1 VSAATGES
9 FVRAP
14 SARALVRGRTDDPAW
29 VRPALVGLLGAAA
42 ILYIVGLSASGW
54 ANSFY
59 AAAVEAGDKSW
70 KAFFFGSFDSSN
82 FITVDKPPASLWV
95 MDISTRIFGLSSWS
109 ILVPQALEGIAA
121 VGLLYATVR
130 RRFGPAAGL
139 LAGATL
145 AVTPVAVLMFRFNN
159 PDALLTLLLVASAY
173 ALTRALEHTST
184 RWLMGAAVLIGF
196 AFMAKTLQ
204 ALIVVPGFAAVYL
217 LAAAAPLRRRFMQL
231 LVAGAAL
238 LVAGGWWVAI
248 VTLWPASSRPYI
260 GGSTDNSVLNLIFG
274 YNGFGR
280 IDGNESGSVV
290 GGGGQGRP
298 GAWGPTGITRLF
310 GSEMGT
316 QISWLLPAALVF
328 IGALLWAFRRLPRT
342 DGRRAGVLIWGSW
355 LVVTG
360 LVFSFAQGIIHPYYL
375 VVLGPAIGALVGIG
389 AVWSW
394 QNRSSMFARLS
405 GVAALVLTVV
415 WANELLDRTPDWYP
429 WLRTTILVAGVAGAA
444 VFGLPGRF
452 AVRGRAPVAA
462 LGAALVVV
470 AVAAPT
476 AYSLQ
481 TASTA
486 HSGAI
491 PTAGPTAPSS
501 SRFPGRGFA
510 FTSPGRGRGVF
521 TNPGSG
527 RRPRFGF
534 GFGGGSTPPGST
546 PPNGFRPG
554 GGGAPGFGGGFF
566 GGGGG
571 LGGLLNSGAPNAAV
585 VTLLKTNASGFKWV
599 AATIGANSAAGVQLA
614 ADEPIMAIGGFN
626 GTDPAPTLAQ
636 FEADVAA
643 GRIHY
648 FLAGGALGGR
658 GTASAI
664 AGWVEQTFKAQ
675 NVGGI
680 VVYDLTGTA
689 TAGV

>member
-1 VSAATGES
+1 
-9 FVRAP
+9 
-14 SARALVRGRTDDPAW
+14 
-29 VRPALVGLLGAAA
+29 
-42 ILYIVGLSASGW
+42 
-54 ANSFY
+54 
-59 AAAVEAGDKSW
+59 
-70 KAFFFGSFDSSN
+70 
-82 FITVDKPPASLWV
+82 
-95 MDISTRIFGLSSWS
+95 
-109 ILVPQALEGIAA
+109 
-121 VGLLYATVR
+121 
-130 RRFGPAAGL
+130 
-139 LAGATL
+139 
-145 AVTPVAVLMFRFNN
+145 
-159 PDALLTLLLVASAY
+159 
-173 ALTRALEHTST
+173 
-184 RWLMGAAVLIGF
+184 
-196 AFMAKTLQ
+196 MAKTLQ
-204 ALIVVPGFAAVYL
+204 ALIVVPGFAVVYL
-217 LAAAAPLRRRFMQL
+217 LAAVGSLRRRL
-231 LVAGAAL
+231 TRLVWAGAAL

-248 VTLWPASSRPYI
+248 VTVWPASSRPYI

-290 GGGGQGRP
+290 GGGGQGRA
-298 GAWGPTGITRLF
+298 GAWGPTGIARLF

-328 IGALLWAFRRLPRT
+328 MCALVWSFRLLPRT

-394 QNRSSMFARLS
+394 QHRASVLARLS

-429 WLRTTILVAGVAGAA
+429 WLRTTILVGGVAGAA
-444 VFGLPGRF
+444 VFALPGRF
-452 AVRGRAPVAA
+452 AVRGRAPLAA

-481 TASTA
+481 TASTS
-486 HSGAI
+486 HNGAI
-491 PTAGPTAPSS
+491 PTAGPNVSA
-501 SRFPGRGFA
+501 SRFPGGRFA
-510 FTSPGRGRGVF
+510 FTSPGRSRNSF

-534 GFGGGSTPPGST
+534 GFGGGPGST
-546 PPNGFRPG
+546 PPGGGGFRP

-571 LGGLLNSGAPNAAV
+571 LGGLLNSGAPNAAL

-626 GTDPAPTLAQ
+626 GTDPAPTLGQ

-648 FLAGGALGGR
+648 FLAGGGLGGR

-675 NVGGI
+675 NVGGV
-680 VVYDLTGTA
+680 VVYDLTATA

>member
-1 VSAATGES
+1 LSAATGES
-9 FVRAP
+9 FLTRPA
-14 SARALVRGRTDDPAW
+14 ARALVRGRTGDPTW
-29 VRPALVGLLGAAA
+29 VRPALIGLLGATA

-95 MDISTRIFGLSSWS
+95 MDISTRLFGLSSWS
-109 ILVPQALEGIAA
+109 ILVPQALEGVAA

-145 AVTPVAVLMFRFNN
+145 AVTPVAVLMFRFDN

-184 RWLMGAAVLIGF
+184 RWLVGAGVLIGF

-217 LAAAAPLRRRFMQL
+217 IAAEGALRRRLIQL
-231 LVAGAAL
+231 LAAGAAL
-238 LVAGGWWVAI
+238 VVAGGWWVAI

-290 GGGGQGRP
+290 GGGGQGRA

-310 GSEMGT
+310 GTEMGT

-328 IGALLWAFRRLPRT
+328 LCALVWSFRRVPRT
-342 DGRRAGVLIWGSW
+342 DGRRAGVLIWGTW

-360 LVFSFAQGIIHPYYL
+360 LVFSFAQGIIHPYYM

-394 QNRSSMFARLS
+394 QHRDSVLARLS
-405 GVAALVLTVV
+405 GLAALVLTVV
-415 WANELLDRTPDWYP
+415 WAHELLNRTPDWYP
-429 WLRTTILVAGVAGAA
+429 WLRTAILVAGLAGAA
-444 VFGLPGRF
+444 VFALPSRF
-452 AVRGRAPVAA
+452 AVRGRATAA
-462 LGAALVVV
+462 LGAALIVV

-491 PTAGPTAPSS
+491 PTAGPTAASN
-501 SRFPGRGFA
+501 RFLGGLA
-510 FTSPGRGRGVF
+510 FGGRGRGGF

-534 GFGGGSTPPGST
+534 GFGGGRGSTPPGGGG
-546 PPNGFRPG
+546 GFRQGG

-571 LGGLLNSGAPNAAV
+571 FGGLGGLLNSGAPNSAI
-585 VTLLKTNASGFKWV
+585 VTLLKTNPSRFKWV

-614 ADEPIMAIGGFN
+614 TDEPIMAIGGFN
-626 GTDPAPTLAQ
+626 GTDPAPSLSQ

-648 FLAGGALGGR
+648 FLAGGGVGGR

-664 AGWVEQTFKAQ
+664 AGWVAQTFQAE
-675 NVGGI
+675 NIGGI
-680 VVYDLTGTA
+680 TVYDLTTTT

>member
-1 VSAATGES
+1 
-9 FVRAP
+9 
-14 SARALVRGRTDDPAW
+14 
-29 VRPALVGLLGAAA
+29 
-42 ILYIVGLSASGW
+42 
-54 ANSFY
+54 
-59 AAAVEAGDKSW
+59 
-70 KAFFFGSFDSSN
+70 
-82 FITVDKPPASLWV
+82 
-95 MDISTRIFGLSSWS
+95 
-109 ILVPQALEGIAA
+109 
-121 VGLLYATVR
+121 
-130 RRFGPAAGL
+130 
-139 LAGATL
+139 
-145 AVTPVAVLMFRFNN
+145 MFRFNN

-184 RWLMGAAVLIGF
+184 RWLVGAAVLIGF
-196 AFMAKTLQ
+196 AFMTKTLQ
-204 ALIVVPGFAAVYL
+204 ALIVVPGFATVYL
-217 LAAAAPLRRRFMQL
+217 IAAAAPLRRRCTQL
-231 LVAGAAL
+231 LWAGVA
-238 LVAGGWWVAI
+238 LVIAGGWWVAI

-328 IGALLWAFRRLPRT
+328 VCALLWWFRRLPRT

-360 LVFSFAQGIIHPYYL
+360 LVFSFAEGIIHPYYL

-394 QNRSSMFARLS
+394 QHRASVFARLS
-405 GVAALVLTVV
+405 GGAALVATVV
-415 WANELLDRTPDWYP
+415 WANELLGRTPDWYP
-429 WLRTTILVAGVAGAA
+429 WLRTTILIAGVVGAA
-444 VFGLPGRF
+444 AFALPRRF
-452 AVRGRAPVAA
+452 AIHGRVPAAA

-481 TASTA
+481 TAATA

-491 PTAGPTAPSS
+491 PSAGPTPAPS
-501 SRFPGRGFA
+501 RGFGRGFA
-510 FTSPGRGRGVF
+510 FTGPGRGRGVF

-534 GFGGGSTPPGST
+534 GFGGSGRGSTPPQ
-546 PPNGFRPG
+546 G
-554 GGGAPGFGGGFF
+554 GGGGGFRGGIPGFGGGFF

-571 LGGLLNSGAPNAAV
+571 LGGLLNAGAPNAAV

-614 ADEPIMAIGGFN
+614 TEEPIMAIGGFN

-648 FLAGGALGGR
+648 FLAGGGLDGR
-658 GTASAI
+658 GTAGAI
-664 AGWVEQTFKAQ
+664 AGWVEQTFKSKDI
-675 NVGGI
+675 GGI
-680 VVYDLTGTA
+680 TVYDLTGNA